1 MRLRMD
7 GDRLYRTETIQRALL
22 LALLLVAGVLLV
34 SISLLSLVWSGE
46 VGRWLFGILVGAVV
60 LAALGKANRM
70 RGSVE

>member
-1 MRLRMD
+1 
-7 GDRLYRTETIQRALL
+7 

-46 VGRWLFGILVGAVV
+46 VGRWLFGFLGALVV
-60 LAALGKANRM
+60 LVALGKANGM

>member
-1 MRLRMD
+1 
-7 GDRLYRTETIQRALL
+7 LYRTDRIQRAIL

-46 VGRWLFGILVGAVV
+46 VGRWLFGFLGALVV
-60 LAALGKANRM
+60 LVALGKANGM